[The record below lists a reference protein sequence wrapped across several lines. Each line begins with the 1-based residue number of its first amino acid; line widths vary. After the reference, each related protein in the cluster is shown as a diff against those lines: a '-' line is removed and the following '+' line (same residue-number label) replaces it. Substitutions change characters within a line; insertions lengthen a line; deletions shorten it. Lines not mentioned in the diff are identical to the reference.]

1 MKYYVLRVLFLQ
13 TQSLQKLVKEIHF
26 PLKLESIGVSPS
38 GKAAVFGIAM
48 RRFESFHPNLKK
60 RGIMELLTSKR
71 EQNGKNDNK
80 RLRRQRQIP
89 AVVYGQGEAQSI
101 SIALN
106 DFEAFLRKIPKGE
119 LSTARFSLAVDKEK
133 VEVLVKDVQ
142 YAKTSYDILHLDFLK
157 LDKKQLVTVN
167 VPVRFTGQM
176 ACPGLKLGGVLRPV
190 MRTVKIRC
198 LPDQIPSHF
207 EIDVSQLSLK
217 QSKRVKDI
225 QFSKDIRVV
234 SKMDEVVGLIGKR

>member
-1 MKYYVLRVLFLQ
+1 
-13 TQSLQKLVKEIHF
+13 
-26 PLKLESIGVSPS
+26 
-38 GKAAVFGIAM
+38 
-48 RRFESFHPNLKK
+48 
-60 RGIMELLTSKR
+60 MELLTSKR